1 MTNNKRKRS
10 SKNDSNKDNK
20 RKKLENEDYL
30 ISALFVEKTAVT
42 EKKAILVF
50 GCPGSGKSNYIRS
63 NKEKLN
69 NYVKISRDYFIE
81 NNSEVNNL
89 EEKWKILQKLVLDVE
104 KKALDKNCNILW
116 EVTGRNWSDIARIR
130 KFCKLNSYNI
140 KFIFI
145 SSDKDLCKNRV
156 IFREKIIE
164 RKVSLRKFNVTYSK
178 ILDNYKRLKSDLQN
192 NEEVITIN
200 NNWYPNQ

>member
-1 MTNNKRKRS
+1 MTDNKRKRS
-10 SKNDSNKDNK
+10 SKNDSDKDNK

-81 NNSEVNNL
+81 NNMEINKL
-89 EEKWKILQKLVLDVE
+89 QKKWRILQKLVLDVE
-104 KKALDKNCNILW
+104 KKALAKNCNILW
-116 EVTGRNWSDIARIR
+116 EVTGRNWSDISRIR
-130 KFCKLNSYNI
+130 KVCKINSYNI
-140 KFIFI
+140 EFIFI

-156 IFREKIIE
+156 IFREKVIE
-164 RKVSLRKFNVTYSK
+164 RKVSLEKFNATYDK
-178 ILDNYKRLKSDLQN
+178 ILNNFTRLKSDLQS
-192 NEEVITIN
+192 NEKIITFYN
-200 NNWYPNQ
+200 KWNPNQ

>member
-1 MTNNKRKRS
+1 MTDNKRKRS

-81 NNSEVNNL
+81 NNSEINNL
-89 EEKWKILQKLVLDVE
+89 EEKWKILQKLILDVE
-104 KKALDKNCNILW
+104 KKALSKNCNILW
-116 EVTGRNWSDIARIR
+116 EVTGRNWSDISRIR
-130 KFCKLNSYNI
+130 KVCKINSYNI
-140 KFIFI
+140 EFIFI

-156 IFREKIIE
+156 IFREKVIE
-164 RKVSLRKFNVTYSK
+164 RKVSLSNFNVTYNK
-178 ILDNYKRLKSDLQN
+178 ILNNYKRLESDLKN
-192 NEEVITIN
+192 NEEIIKIN